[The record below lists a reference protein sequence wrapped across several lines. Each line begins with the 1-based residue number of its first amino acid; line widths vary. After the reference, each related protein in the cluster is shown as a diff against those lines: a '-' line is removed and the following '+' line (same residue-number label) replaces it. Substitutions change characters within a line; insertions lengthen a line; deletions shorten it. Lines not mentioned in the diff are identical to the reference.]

1 MALMPRALSESS
13 AEMQTR
19 MDGGSPALRIDEAT
33 FEALSVPGDSSG
45 EGRPRIV
52 RWLDTWSGVGS

>member
-1 MALMPRALSESS
+1 
-13 AEMQTR
+13 

-52 RWLDTWSGVGS
+52 RWLDAWSGVGS